1 LVRFAVFAVWFRG
14 DLLEVISLY
23 FGLGLGGVDFLS
35 IGEVDLVEVS
45 ELLCERGELLGVGL
59 GCFEGG

>member
-1 LVRFAVFAVWFRG
+1 M
-14 DLLEVISLY
+14 ISLY